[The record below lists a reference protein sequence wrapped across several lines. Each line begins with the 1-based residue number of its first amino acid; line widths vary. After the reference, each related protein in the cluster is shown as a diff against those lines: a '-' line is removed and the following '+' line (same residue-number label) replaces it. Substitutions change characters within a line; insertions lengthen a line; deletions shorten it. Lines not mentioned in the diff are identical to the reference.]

1 MRPQNILLPLFL
13 LFIAAPLMAQ
23 VPKNNLDVHQ
33 PPSRPSAASSMETKS
48 DHCFHSVLENDR
60 VRGFNAEV
68 PALQSTSVHYHRHDY
83 LVVPLRKSIFD
94 IAGSGLRY
102 PIQMQE

>member
-23 VPKNNLDVHQ
+23 VPKNNLDVHHTA
-33 PPSRPSAASSMETKS
+33 SRTSVASSMETKS

-60 VRGFNAEV
+60 VRVFKVEV
-68 PALQSTSVHYHRHDY
+68 PAL
-83 LVVPLRKSIFD
+83 L
-94 IAGSGLRY
+94 G
-102 PIQMQE
+102 